1 MHESI
6 LTIAIKF
13 SMFMYTYIQSKKI
26 KSVLLEANMKDHRN
40 DVIVA
45 TFTLI
50 SIIASKFGYGLIDY
64 VVGIGIS
71 IITAILI
78 YTAQKII
85 TLNIP
90 VISEYI
96 ADILEIVNSRR

>member
-1 MHESI
+1 MNNKLERKVLSEIKKLNRKLENNQI
-6 LTIAIKF
+6 LDAIELLGNP
-13 SMFMYTYIQSKKI
+13 KK
-26 KSVLLEANMKDHRN
+26 LLVRN
-40 DVIVA
+40 
-45 TFTLI
+45 F
-50 SIIASKFGYGLIDY
+50 ASGLEKGIG
-64 VVGIGIS
+64 VGIGIS

>member
-1 MHESI
+1 MNNKLERKVLSEIKKLNRKFENNQI
-6 LTIAIKF
+6 LDAIELLGNP
-13 SMFMYTYIQSKKI
+13 KK
-26 KSVLLEANMKDHRN
+26 LLVRN
-40 DVIVA
+40 
-45 TFTLI
+45 F
-50 SIIASKFGYGLIDY
+50 ASGLAKGIG
-64 VVGIGIS
+64 VGIGLS